1 MVLENLDFQ
10 VTEMYTVLL
19 YCTLYSTYTKKD
31 GPSKVKFTEEF
42 QDCHNFPDEPTFRL
56 QLGRWSNLDQQREG
70 GLQGQCPRVSEPE
83 ELLWPRSSFIQFVAI
98 FKN

>member
-1 MVLENLDFQ
+1 MDKKVILENLDFQ

-19 YCTLYSTYTKKD
+19 YCTLYSTYIKKD

-70 GLQGQCPRVSEPE
+70 GLQGHVS
-83 ELLWPRSSFIQFVAI
+83 
-98 FKN
+98 